1 MLIDH
6 KLLILLITFLFAVG
20 GAGYALLA
28 TPIYRGDALVQV
40 ERRAT
45 VNPLED
51 VAAGMLGEERE
62 SSTAAEVQ
70 ILQSRLVLGQVVE
83 RNELDHRVESR
94 KLPLIGNFVLR
105 HGIERPGL
113 MDGRPEIWGGEWL
126 ELGRLEV
133 ADHLRGI
140 PLRVVAGE
148 GGRYT
153 LSLDGETPRALGEA
167 RVGELARFAEGDIE
181 LRVAA
186 LEAPEGAEFSLFKHR
201 RVSAIRDLGD
211 RLSVAEVGV
220 DRGTST
226 GMLRLTL
233 TGPDRD
239 EIRRSLDAVA
249 ETFLTQNVRRQS
261 AE

>member
-1 MLIDH
+1 MP
-6 KLLILLITFLFAVG
+6 ILLITFLFAVG

-51 VAAGMLGEERE
+51 AAAGMLGEDRE

-83 RNELDHRVESR
+83 RNELDRRVESR

-133 ADHLRGI
+133 ADHLRGT
-140 PLRVVAGE
+140 PLRVVVGE

-167 RVGELARFAEGDIE
+167 RVGELARFAE
-181 LRVAA
+181 
-186 LEAPEGAEFSLFKHR
+186 
-201 RVSAIRDLGD
+201 
-211 RLSVAEVGV
+211 
-220 DRGTST
+220 
-226 GMLRLTL
+226 
-233 TGPDRD
+233 
-239 EIRRSLDAVA
+239 
-249 ETFLTQNVRRQS
+249 
-261 AE
+261 